1 MRPWLIMTAVVTAFA
16 LVAGVGLRG
25 ADDAAAQAA
34 PAAQSKPAEAPA
46 GTSTP
51 AKTTPAKS
59 GRTPLPAITRGKG
72 DKCVAP
78 TDWMRRFHM
87 TALNHKRDDTVHDGI
102 RTPQFSLKACID
114 CHTVSGADGK
124 AVTVKDERHFC
135 RSCHDYAAVKVDCFE
150 CHASRPE
157 GGMPGKGAD
166 SAPERKGADSA
177 PDRKG
182 ADSAP
187 DRKGA
192 VAGHHGGA
200 AKAEMARL
208 GAALGEYLSDNA
220 GSSKGAEG
228 QRP

>member
-1 MRPWLIMTAVVTAFA
+1 MRPWLILSAMGVAVVLAATGA
-16 LVAGVGLRG
+16 GLRVSG
-25 ADDAAAQAA
+25 DAVAQTAPPKSTAA
-34 PAAQSKPAEAPA
+34 PAA
-46 GTSTP
+46 TP
-51 AKTTPAKS
+51 AVAPS
-59 GRTPLPAITRGKG
+59 PGRTPMPAITKGKG

-114 CHTVSGADGK
+114 CHAVSGADGK

-157 GGMPGKGAD
+157 GAGDKKGAD
-166 SAPERKGADSA
+166 S
-177 PDRKG
+177 
-182 ADSAP
+182 
-187 DRKGA
+187 
-192 VAGHHGGA
+192 GHHGTHEGTGH
-200 AKAEMARL
+200 AELARL
-208 GAALGEYLSDNA
+208 GAALGQYLGDAVAAPNSV
-220 GSSKGAEG
+220 ER

>member
-1 MRPWLIMTAVVTAFA
+1 MADHDGGGDGVRARGRRERARRGRRGGANGAASAIE
-16 LVAGVGLRG
+16 AGGGSLG
-25 ADDAAAQAA
+25 DSEDD
-34 PAAQSKPAEAPA
+34 
-46 GTSTP
+46 P
-51 AKTTPAKS
+51 AKP
-59 GRTPLPAITRGKG
+59 GRTPLPAITKGKG

-114 CHTVSGADGK
+114 CHAVSGADGK

-157 GGMPGKGAD
+157 GAAPGSKGAEL
-166 SAPERKGADSA
+166 APTPNKYHAD
-177 PDRKG
+177 
-182 ADSAP
+182 
-187 DRKGA
+187 
-192 VAGHHGGA
+192 AGHHGVA

-208 GAALGEYLSDNA
+208 GAALGDYLSDNA

>member
-1 MRPWLIMTAVVTAFA
+1 MRPWLNFAAVAVVVV
-16 LVAGVGLRG
+16 VAAAGGGLRG
-25 ADDAAAQAA
+25 ADVAVAQTAAQKSAPPPVSTPPVSTPVAA
-34 PAAQSKPAEAPA
+34 PAP
-46 GTSTP
+46 
-51 AKTTPAKS
+51 
-59 GRTPLPAITRGKG
+59 GRTPMPAIAKGKG

-114 CHTVSGADGK
+114 CHAVSGVDGK

-157 GGMPGKGAD
+157 GSGDKKGA
-166 SAPERKGADSA
+166 ALGPVENGA
-177 PDRKG
+177 
-182 ADSAP
+182 
-187 DRKGA
+187 
-192 VAGHHGGA
+192 HGGA
-200 AKAEMARL
+200 GHAELARL
-208 GAALGEYLSDNA
+208 GATLGRYLGDAATAPN
-220 GSSKGAEG
+220 GVEG